1 MFLFVFVLVACK
13 SKRVD
18 DPMPEPPVVQDAA
31 FHPGDAA
38 KPWRE
43 LEGYTR
49 VLPERVISLPT
60 KPDVPRFTLG
70 GPVIIGDIAVVA
82 SSQFGFVAVDWKRGA
97 IAWTKP
103 AGTQVAPPLVLDDNE
118 LALLGDCANPPPV
131 AATEQLLG
139 CLRVVTPTGV
149 DRLYVA
155 IRGKP
160 KAIEAFVAERGPQR
174 TWRVDDRTIHWK
186 RGDAALA
193 IEVATGVARPVD
205 PTPPPVRIDYNG
217 KHWDIA
223 HVDQRVVAYKG
234 GTKEVAWTT
243 EHPYTAIVGAVWLPE
258 MGPMIR
264 IANAGSQVPE
274 INLIDIDATGSLR
287 AAVAKPTPGIDV
299 LASAVSSV
307 GDAALAVRM
316 DSSLRRDLIVGY
328 AANAVLMWVYPLPEI
343 QRANPVGIA
352 ISEDADAVVV
362 FHDGDTVTV
371 LPELSAPP
379 TTPGATRASSKKPT
393 P

>member
-1 MFLFVFVLVACK
+1 
-13 SKRVD
+13 
-18 DPMPEPPVVQDAA
+18 
-31 FHPGDAA
+31 
-38 KPWRE
+38 
-43 LEGYTR
+43 
-49 VLPERVISLPT
+49 
-60 KPDVPRFTLG
+60 
-70 GPVIIGDIAVVA
+70 
-82 SSQFGFVAVDWKRGA
+82 VAVDWKRGT

-103 AGTQVAPPLVLDDNE
+103 AGTQIAPPLVFDDNE
-118 LALLGDCANPPPV
+118 LMLLGDCANPPPV
-131 AATEQLLG
+131 AATEQLIG
-139 CLRVVTPTGV
+139 CLRIVTPTGV

-186 RGDAALA
+186 RGDAAIA
-193 IEVATGVARPVD
+193 IDVATGVAKPVD
-205 PTPPPVRIDYNG
+205 PTPPPVTIEYKG
-217 KHWDIA
+217 KRWDVA
-223 HVDQRVVAYKG
+223 HVDQRVVGYKG
-234 GTKEVAWTT
+234 GTKQVAWAT
-243 EHPYTAIVGAVWLPE
+243 EHPYTAVIGSVWLPE

-264 IANAGSQVPE
+264 IANASSQLPE

-343 QRANPVGIA
+343 QRADPVGVA